1 MKKITL
7 FSFFFTFSLGYSQSW
22 LPIQHDTLLEK
33 KHEFIFSATAD
44 YGSTSLHK
52 SLTQKLFYG
61 GEITDQMKEKSLK
74 LNRGI
79 NRFGSD
85 LNAEIEYRNYT
96 TNVFKQSRSGFLVKA
111 GYFSFINALYSK
123 DLYELTFYG
132 NQNYLGDTAS
142 LSGTKFNALTYQ
154 KIGFGWLDKKTKSS
168 VSLNVYSLNSY
179 ASANFRTAEIY
190 QSSSID
196 TLVVTYDGSAQFPSS
211 TNLFS
216 GLGLGIDADIRF
228 AIPTKHET
236 PIYYQFLVKNIG
248 IASFNNPLN
257 NYDTDTSLTFTGL
270 TFNQVLNGSSFLDS
284 NFSVLDTIGIQKT
297 QSNPLI
303 FLPGFF
309 QFSKLVDANSPR
321 KLQEFYGVR
330 LFLASAY
337 TPLVFAGADYRI
349 SFGQKTYLNIGINAS
364 YGGFSSFRFGTYSS
378 VKVKNWNL
386 GLASENILGR
396 TGQSILFRV
405 QCAF

>member
-7 FSFFFTFSLGYSQSW
+7 FSFFFIYFFGSSQSW
-22 LPIQHDTLLEK
+22 LPIQHDTVLDK
-33 KHEFIFSATAD
+33 NHELVFSGVAD
-44 YGSTSLHK
+44 YGSTSLNK
-52 SLTQKLFYG
+52 SLTQKLLYG
-61 GEITDQMKEKSLK
+61 GEITDQIKEKSLK
-74 LNRGI
+74 LHRGI

-96 TNVFKQSRSGFLVKA
+96 TNVFKQNRSGFLVKA

-123 DLYELTFYG
+123 ELYELTFYG

-142 LSGTKFNALTYQ
+142 FSGTKFNTFTYQ

-168 VSLNVYSLNSY
+168 ISLNVYSLNSY

-196 TLVVTYDGSAQFPSS
+196 TLVVTYDGSAQFLSS

-228 AIPTKHET
+228 AIPTKYET
-236 PIYYQFLVKNIG
+236 PIYYQFLAKNIG
-248 IASFNNPLN
+248 IASFNNPLT

-337 TPLVFAGADYRI
+337 TPLVFVGADYRI
-349 SFGQKTYLNIGINAS
+349 SFGQKTNLNIGINAS
-364 YGGFSSFRFGTYSS
+364 YGGFSRFRFGTYSS
-378 VKVKNWNL
+378 VKIKNWNF
-386 GLASENILGR
+386 GIASENILGR

>member
-7 FSFFFTFSLGYSQSW
+7 FSFFFTFFLGYSQSW
-22 LPIQHDTLLEK
+22 LPIQHDTLLDK

-61 GEITDQMKEKSLK
+61 GEITDQIKEKSLK
-74 LNRGI
+74 LHRGI

-85 LNAEIEYRNYT
+85 LNAEMEYRNYSV
-96 TNVFKQSRSGFLVKA
+96 NLFKQSNWGFVVKA

-142 LSGTKFNALTYQ
+142 LSGTKFLGLTYQ
-154 KIGFGWLDKKTKSS
+154 KIGFGWLDKKSKST
-168 VSLNVYSLNSY
+168 VSLNLYSLNNYS
-179 ASANFRTAEIY
+179 SANINGAEIF

-196 TLVVTYDGSAQFPSS
+196 TLSISYDGSANFSS
-211 TNLFS
+211 SSGFFS
-216 GLGLGIDADIRF
+216 GFGVGIDADFRF
-228 AIPTKHET
+228 TIPTKNAS
-236 PIYYQFLVKNIG
+236 PIYYQFLAKNLG
-248 IASFNNPLN
+248 IASFNNPLT
-257 NYDTDTSLTFTGL
+257 NYEADTSLTFTGL
-270 TFNQVLNGSSFLDS
+270 SFNQVLNGSSFLDS
-284 NFSVLDTIGIQKT
+284 NYSILDTIGIQKT

-303 FLPGFF
+303 FLPGFL
-309 QFSKLVDANSPR
+309 QFSKLVDANSTR

-330 LFLASAY
+330 VFLASAY

-349 SFGQKTYLNIGINAS
+349 SLGAKSNLNIGINAS
-364 YGGFSSFRFGTYSS
+364 YGGFSRFRFGTYSS
-378 VKVKNWNL
+378 LKLKNWNL
-386 GLASENILGR
+386 GIASENILGK

-405 QCAF
+405 QCEF